1 MRSGYFDLLRAA
13 AIARV
18 VLYHSMGW
26 AWITV
31 AFPAMG
37 LMFALAGALTAA
49 SLDRAPTGTVLGRRL
64 RRLLPPVWALAA
76 MAVPVMLLAGESAWS
91 LGWWLLPLRDP
102 HLAGRLAPALSMIWY
117 IRVYLWFMLCSPL
130 LLRVFRRYPVATLLT
145 PFTLLVAFTVIGSR
159 GGSVP
164 QELWDLSL
172 YGTCWLLGF
181 AHHDG
186 QLRAVRPRVFAAL
199 TGVLAVAGLAWIA
212 THPGPRGFDLNDDP
226 IGNALWSAALV
237 LLMFRLAP
245 RRDPL
250 HRAPRLAGV
259 VAFLN
264 RRAMTI
270 YLWHQ
275 MAILCAVALAAAVG
289 AVLDRAEFLALVVAL
304 LAVAVA
310 VVGWV
315 EDLAARRPV
324 RAPRLLRAAVNG
336 GRLRA
341 TAQI

>member
-13 AIARV
+13 ALTRV

-37 LMFALAGALTAA
+37 MMFALAGALTAA
-49 SLDRAPTGTVLGRRL
+49 SLDQGGSAGTVLGRRL
-64 RRLLPPVWALAA
+64 RRLLPPVWALAGL
-76 MAVPVMLLAGESAWS
+76 AVPAMLLAGESAWS
-91 LGWWLLPLRDP
+91 LGWWLLPLRTP
-102 HLAGRLAPALSMIWY
+102 HIAGHLAPALSMIWY
-117 IRVYLWFMLCSPL
+117 IRAYLWFMLLSPL
-130 LLRVFRRYPVATLLT
+130 LLRVFRRYPVAALIT
-145 PFTLLVAFTVIGSR
+145 PFALLLMFSGIGAR

-164 QELWDLSL
+164 AELWDLSL

-186 QLRAVRPRVFAAL
+186 LLRAVPTRVFMVL
-199 TGVLAVAGLAWIA
+199 TGALAVAGLLWII
-212 THPGPRGFDLNDDP
+212 THPGARGYDLNDIP
-226 IGNALWSAALV
+226 IGNVLWSAALV
-237 LLMFRLAP
+237 LVMFRLVP

-250 HRAPRLAGV
+250 QRWPRAAGA

-275 MAILCAVALAAAVG
+275 MAILTTLTLAAAVG
-289 AVLDRAEFLALVVAL
+289 ATLDRPEVLSLVL
-304 LAVAVA
+304 LILAVAVVA
-310 VVGWV
+310 FGWV
-315 EDLAARRPV
+315 EDLAARWV
-324 RAPRLLRAAVNG
+324 LRSFPIPIQAVPG
-336 GRLRA
+336 SR
-341 TAQI
+341 